1 MMQIVVIEEGGVK
14 CSSACPFYEEGGVVK
29 CYGGP
34 KRSHCRAI
42 MEPWSFDCNK
52 FNPKRMWKLKA
63 TEAQFKAMVK
73 SQGLHAIR
81 QKKLLPYDHQPSLQ
95 IGESGRTKGKRPE
108 NRNYSGDSGYRNP
121 TDSRG
126 NYQENKA
133 GSDPA

>member
-95 IGESGRTKGKRPE
+95 IGESGRTKGRLCPKAE
-108 NRNYSGDSGYRNP
+108 KMNRQQSNHSIKKGDHYEKTKN
-121 TDSRG
+121 D
-126 NYQENKA
+126 E
-133 GSDPA
+133 D